1 MEFKDI
7 FNLHL
12 GQYVATG
19 AKVAGRLNFLTLL
32 FLDLRRNSIDVEEYK
47 DRVQSTLKL
56 KFNSKMLGQVYEM
69 CLIRD
74 ITKAISL
81 TAGESAPSRED
92 QENTDTQVE
101 DFPDDVPN
109 IDREAFKNRKAV
121 IDYEFL
127 KSVGYEE

>member
-7 FNLHL
+7 FNHHL

-32 FLDLRRNSIDVEEYK
+32 FLDLRRNGMDVEECK
-47 DRVQSTLKL
+47 ENVQSTLKL
-56 KFNSKMLGQVYEM
+56 EFSSEMINQVYEM

-74 ITKAISL
+74 INKAISL
-81 TAGESAPSRED
+81 TAGEEALTEKDSQD
-92 QENTDTQVE
+92 DTQVE